1 MDVYLKMVNWSIELD
16 LHPELGFQQTL
27 KDQWRE
33 CNAEFGK
40 FIENNYESWLRG
52 DDSSAP
58 KLSPHIADKFVIPK
72 LSNGKPTFFFVI
84 DCMRLDQWLMMEDL
98 IRPYYTVQ
106 KDYYCSI
113 IPTATPYARNAIFAG
128 LFPDDIKKHYPN
140 YWKGDVPG
148 VSEHSQNSHEKELLA
163 ALLKRRRVELK
174 NELSYVKIIDT
185 DYGKRIENDI
195 QRYTRN
201 HLTAIVVNA
210 VDMIAHSRSDY
221 PILKEIAP
229 DESAYRSLTKSWF
242 KHSSFLGMLR
252 TLSQYKDINIVIT
265 TDHGSVR
272 CMHAVKA
279 HGDRETST
287 NLRFKHG
294 KNVKSDAKNAMTI
307 KNPEHYKLPEHT
319 SSTNYIIAK
328 EDTYFVYPTD
338 FNHYVQKYRDSF
350 QHGGISLEEMILPVI
365 TLEPR

>member
-1 MDVYLKMVNWSIELD
+1 MVNWSIELD
-16 LHPELGFQQTL
+16 MHPELGFQQTL

-40 FIENNYESWLRG
+40 FVENNYESWLRG

-84 DCMRLDQWLMMEDL
+84 DCMRLDQWLMMEEL
-98 IRPYYTVQ
+98 IRPYFTVQ

-174 NELSYVKIIDT
+174 NDLSYVKIIDT

-307 KNPEHYKLPEHT
+307 KDPEHYKLPEHT
-319 SSTNYIIAK
+319 ASTNYIIAK